1 MNRQPAGLRAVR
13 LAAIPLAAVGLG
25 VHLWLGT
32 KVGLAIA
39 AVGLL
44 AHLAAGLLGRRW
56 LRRRDGAGSAR
67 VTGHQH

>member
-25 VHLWLGT
+25 LHLWLGT
-32 KVGLAIA
+32 KAGLAIA
-39 AVGLL
+39 AAGLL

-56 LRRRDGAGSAR
+56 LRRRDRAGSDR
-67 VTGHQH
+67 VTSHQH